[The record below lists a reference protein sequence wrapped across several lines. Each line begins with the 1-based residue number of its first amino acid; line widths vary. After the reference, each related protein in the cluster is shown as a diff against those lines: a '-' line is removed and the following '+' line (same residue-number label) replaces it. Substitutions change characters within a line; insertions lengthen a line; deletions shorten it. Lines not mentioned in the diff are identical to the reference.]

1 MSEIN
6 LLRVAIIGTQK
17 KFYALTTPFDL
28 ENVKNSYR
36 KRQSKQRERNHIQT
50 KVETY
55 KQTLSRPCFQISQL
69 LYATRIKK
77 SRDMIKPWEVQTMRH
92 GSFMIRTF
100 NTKPNISWSV
110 HWKWNSRS
118 KNTKNPCVSDFLYL
132 KEKNFDLHFFVIQQH
147 AVDFSNSI
155 LGRFLRV
162 EVNETISFRV
172 AILSLSNLTRED
184 VSKGTEG
191 IVQGFIVNT
200 FV

>member
-69 LYATRIKK
+69 LYAKIYEHFLTRIKK

-100 NTKPNISWSV
+100 NT
-110 HWKWNSRS
+110 
-118 KNTKNPCVSDFLYL
+118 NTEYFMICPL
-132 KEKNFDLHFFVIQQH
+132 KMKLE
-147 AVDFSNSI
+147 
-155 LGRFLRV
+155 
-162 EVNETISFRV
+162 E
-172 AILSLSNLTRED
+172 
-184 VSKGTEG
+184 
-191 IVQGFIVNT
+191 
-200 FV
+200 

>member
-17 KFYALTTPFDL
+17 KFYALTTPLDL

-77 SRDMIKPWEVQTMRH
+77 SRGHDKTLRGANH
-92 GSFMIRTF
+92 A
-100 NTKPNISWSV
+100 
-110 HWKWNSRS
+110 SRVIHD
-118 KNTKNPCVSDFLYL
+118 KNV
-132 KEKNFDLHFFVIQQH
+132 
-147 AVDFSNSI
+147 
-155 LGRFLRV
+155 
-162 EVNETISFRV
+162 
-172 AILSLSNLTRED
+172 
-184 VSKGTEG
+184 
-191 IVQGFIVNT
+191 
-200 FV
+200 

>member
-28 ENVKNSYR
+28 ENVKNSHR

-50 KVETY
+50 KVETH

-100 NTKPNISWSV
+100 NT
-110 HWKWNSRS
+110 
-118 KNTKNPCVSDFLYL
+118 NTEYFMICPL
-132 KEKNFDLHFFVIQQH
+132 KMKLE
-147 AVDFSNSI
+147 
-155 LGRFLRV
+155 
-162 EVNETISFRV
+162 E
-172 AILSLSNLTRED
+172 
-184 VSKGTEG
+184 
-191 IVQGFIVNT
+191 
-200 FV
+200 